1 MGVGAKRGGVYMPN
15 VPVPQAK
22 RNDPEPQRRGDAG
35 HGLTPLKNEF
45 RTNPG
50 FLCDFWDHPLI
61 NGPDQNVPLSFT
73 ASYKSLKIMVK
84 SKPMSDKCITV
95 PMTKQNKKQKK
106 EGRKEDVPP
115 ANMPKLSK
123 EMEDKLKDIKGKLDR
138 FKDKILDKFDK
149 YIIGVELLPAEPPK
163 AMPPVQPPV
172 EGASQKQETQKK
184 EEQKIN
190 VLVLVDD
197 SDVQKMTKW
206 ELRDKLIAIFD
217 ATAKEIDERIQPDPL
232 LLSELWQSCYDAK
245 YDLLRMI
252 AMGAPIYDTGMLGA
266 IKLAEVHKG
275 MVLKKF
281 EKYIV
286 TYVLAGSLVQGKAT
300 SSSDVDVW
308 IVIDDTDV
316 KKMTRVELKDKL
328 RAIIIGMGVEAGEI
342 TGIKNKINIQ
352 VYIITDFWD
361 SLKEANPVIFTLL
374 RDGVPF
380 HDRGIFMPWKQLL
393 KMGKIKPSREAIDL
407 FMSTGDQML
416 GRVKFKLKDMGMED
430 IYYAILTPSQAALMM
445 YGIPP
450 PTPRETPDMMREI
463 FVKKEKLLEEKF
475 VGILQKNID
484 IRKQIEHGDKKE
496 LEGKEL
502 DELLT
507 NAEKYLE
514 RIKRLFKQIEKIK
527 EGEDMHHLYDR
538 VLTIIR
544 DVLKAE
550 GVEEAKDDK
559 VVQLFE
565 DELIVKGKVPNKI
578 LRDLNEIVAAKKQYD
593 KRKLAKPDIEKAR
606 QGSEA
611 LIRFLV
617 EYMQRKRGR
626 ELERAKIRVKYG
638 EKYGEVLLLDSNAF
652 IVHNI
657 DAEKPQVSK
666 APIRE
671 DGGLGVTKDS
681 SLEEMEKAVAEKP
694 LPPRVFIKEPIFE
707 KLRDLFGK
715 DVEILVNY

>member
-1 MGVGAKRGGVYMPN
+1 MAK
-15 VPVPQAK
+15 K
-22 RNDPEPQRRGDAG
+22 KKE
-35 HGLTPLKNEF
+35 
-45 RTNPG
+45 
-50 FLCDFWDHPLI
+50 
-61 NGPDQNVPLSFT
+61 
-73 ASYKSLKIMVK
+73 
-84 SKPMSDKCITV
+84 
-95 PMTKQNKKQKK
+95 NKK
-106 EGRKEDVPP
+106 ENVPP

-123 EMEDKLKDIKGKLDR
+123 EMEDKLKDIKGKLDK
-138 FKDKILDKFDK
+138 FKDKILEKFDK
-149 YIIGVELLPAEPPK
+149 YIIGVELLPPEPPK

-172 EGASQKQETQKK
+172 EGAGAPQKQETKK

-197 SDVQKMTKW
+197 SDVKKMTKW

-217 ATAKEIDERIQPDPL
+217 ATAKEIDEHIQPDPL

-266 IKLAEVHKG
+266 IKLAEIHKS

-286 TYVLAGSLVQGKAT
+286 AYVLAGSLVQGKAT

-352 VYIITDFWD
+352 VYIVTDFWD
-361 SLKEANPVIFTLL
+361 SLREANPVIFTLL

-393 KMGKIKPSREAIDL
+393 RMGKIKPSREAIDL

-416 GRVKFKLKDMGMED
+416 QRVQFKLKDIGMED
-430 IYYAILTPSQAALMM
+430 IYYAILTPSQAALML

-463 FVKKEKLLEEKF
+463 FVKKEKLLEDSF
-475 VGILQKNID
+475 VKILETNID
-484 IRKQIEHGDKKE
+484 VRKDIEHGTKKE
-496 LEGKEL
+496 ITGKEV
-502 DELLT
+502 DELLKD
-507 NAEKYLE
+507 AHKYLE
-514 RIKRLFKQIEKIK
+514 RVKRLFKQIEKIK
-527 EGEDMHHLYDR
+527 EDEGMLHLYER
-538 VLTIIR
+538 VVTIIR

-550 GVEEAKDDK
+550 GVEEARDDK

-565 DELIVKGKVPNKI
+565 NELIAKGKVPSKM
-578 LRDLNEIVAAKKQYD
+578 LRELNEIVAAKKRFDQG
-593 KRKLAKPDIEKAR
+593 KLSKPDIEKAR
-606 QGSEA
+606 QGSES
-611 LIRFLV
+611 LIKFLI
-617 EYMQRKRGR
+617 EYLQRKRGK
-626 ELERAKIRVKYG
+626 ELERAKIRIKHG
-638 EKYGEVLLLDSNAF
+638 EKYGEVLLLDSEAF
-652 IVHNI
+652 IVYDT
-657 DAEKPQVSK
+657 DAEKPTVTK
-666 APIRE
+666 APIRP
-671 DGGLGVTKDS
+671 DGGLGATKES
-681 SLEEMEKAVAEKP
+681 SLEEMEKAIAAKP
-694 LPPRVFIKEPIFE
+694 LPQRVFIKEPIFE
-707 KLRDLFGK
+707 KLRELFGK
-715 DVEILVNY
+715 DVEVLMNH